1 MNFRVDRWSAA
12 ALRSSLVILTMVGAL
27 LLSSCGGG
35 GQSSQSER
43 FKPTR
48 MIVFGDESSLLVPT
62 TPGGNDSRKFT
73 NNGFNFVNTTVIDC
87 ANASRLW
94 VQYLAD
100 EYGLVFAECNP
111 NNLTATAQMRAKAN
125 AKVEGTNGVVQQ
137 VDEFLAATPGNAA
150 VPTDLITMMAGT
162 NDILELYDRVTNS
175 ANPAPLSQAAAVAEA
190 KRRAVVFAAQIDRLT
205 NRSNTLGR
213 VMYSTVPELGLTPFG
228 LSKPLGDQTLLNLLT
243 TSFNDEMRLNVDD
256 NGRSRG
262 FLNTSQQFR
271 NVVDFVRRGKSVSR
285 ADITNVTVAAC
296 RDPVNLLLC
305 TNASD
310 SLVTGA
316 TSISHLW
323 AGNVNFSAAGHIL
336 VGNDAVDLA
345 TSLPW

>member
-111 NNLTATAQMRAKAN
+111 NGATATAQMRAKGN
-125 AKVEGTNGVVQQ
+125 AKVEGTNGLVQQ
-137 VDEFLAATPGNAA
+137 VDEFLASTPGNAA

-162 NDILELYDRVTNS
+162 NDVIELYDRVTNS

-228 LSKPLGDQTLLNLLT
+228 LSKPLADQTLLNLLT
-243 TSFNDEMRLNVDD
+243 TSFNDEMRLNVYD

-271 NVVDFVRRGKSVSR
+271 NVIDFVRRGKSVSR
-285 ADITNVTVAAC
+285 TDITNVTVAVC
-296 RDPVNLLLC
+296 QDPVNLLSC
-305 TNASD
+305 TNNT
-310 SLVTGA
+310 LVTGA
-316 TSISHLW
+316 TATSHLW

-336 VGNDAVDLA
+336 VGNDAVDLV